1 MFLLARRVVASPFGV
16 AIQGIRDNSLR
27 MRLIGTPVLGKL
39 VQVYTIGGFIA
50 GIAGALS
57 AQTTKFVGL
66 SVLSLDTSV
75 SALVMLV
82 LGGVGQ
88 LYGGLIG
95 APVYML
101 VHHIASQWN
110 PYHWMFII
118 GGLLVAVVIF
128 ARGGILGMADAFGR
142 WIAQRRGAAG

>member
-1 MFLLARRVVASPFGV
+1 
-16 AIQGIRDNSLR
+16 
-27 MRLIGTPVLGKL
+27 
-39 VQVYTIGGFIA
+39 
-50 GIAGALS
+50 
-57 AQTTKFVGL
+57 
-66 SVLSLDTSV
+66 
-75 SALVMLV
+75 V

>member
-1 MFLLARRVVASPFGV
+1 
-16 AIQGIRDNSLR
+16 
-27 MRLIGTPVLGKL
+27 
-39 VQVYTIGGFIA
+39 
-50 GIAGALS
+50 
-57 AQTTKFVGL
+57 
-66 SVLSLDTSV
+66 
-75 SALVMLV
+75 
-82 LGGVGQ
+82 
-88 LYGGLIG
+88 
-95 APVYML
+95 ML